1 MQSIAHRFSESQNN
15 VIEHGEALWSRTRAA
30 AEGFLGTTRDAGF
43 EFVSQTRGASS
54 QLVEEGRAAG
64 LEFVNVLRTERALWF
79 GLAGEVGTQWVTPI
93 QRPVNRLDDLL
104 VAPIRSAVQEWRV
117 RAADTECDA
126 EASTAEAEEA
136 ELLLPIAG
144 YDLLTARE
152 VVDSLKGLSVEEL
165 TQVQAYEEAN
175 KGRVT
180 VARAIASRLQN

>member
-30 AEGFLGTTRDAGF
+30 AGGFLGTTRDAGF

-64 LEFVNVLRTERALWF
+64 LEFVNVLRSERALWV
-79 GLAGEVGTQWVTPI
+79 GLAGDFGSEWTTPL

-117 RAADTECDA
+117 RAADSSA
-126 EASTAEAEEA
+126 EVDVATEAEDA

-152 VVDSLKGLSVEEL
+152 VVASLQGLSFEEL
-165 TQVQAYEEAN
+165 VQVQGYEEAN

-180 VARAIASRLQN
+180 VARAINSRLKN